1 MESKSY
7 EDRGLSKQQMTH
19 LMKDAAIEQKLGGSG
34 AIKTEESVHK
44 ELINT
49 CTDSQMPPELE
60 DVDME
65 EFRYE

>member
-1 MESKSY
+1 MDK
-7 EDRGLSKQQMTH
+7 
-19 LMKDAAIEQKLGGSG
+19 LMKDAAIKQKLGGSG
-34 AIKTEESVHK
+34 HEDAVHK

-49 CTDSQMPPELE
+49 CTDNEMPPMLE